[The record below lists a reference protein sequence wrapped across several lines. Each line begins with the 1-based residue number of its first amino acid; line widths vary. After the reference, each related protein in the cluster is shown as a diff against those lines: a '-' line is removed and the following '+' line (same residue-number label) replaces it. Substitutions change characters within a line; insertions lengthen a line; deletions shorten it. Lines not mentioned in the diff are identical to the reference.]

1 MQDLTLIIPAKFESE
16 SLPIFLNEISNLN
29 CKKLVILE
37 KTDNLTIDSIKTFS
51 EVEILYQNK
60 KGYGAALIEG
70 IKNTKTDFFCIINAD
85 GSMNPVYLFDM
96 FKKTKKNNLDFLF
109 ASRYEKNDAGSDDDN
124 LITLIGNF
132 IFTKIGNIFFSINI
146 SDILYTFLLGKTD
159 SFKKLNLTSK
169 DFCLCVEMP
178 IKAKRAGMKFV
189 DLPSYERKRIAGEK
203 KVNEFSDGF
212 KILFY
217 MAKSFFKFI

>member
-85 GSMNPVYLFDM
+85 GSMNPLYLFDM
-96 FKKTKKNNLDFLF
+96 LEKTKK
-109 ASRYEKNDAGSDDDN
+109 
-124 LITLIGNF
+124 II
-132 IFTKIGNIFFSINI
+132 
-146 SDILYTFLLGKTD
+146 
-159 SFKKLNLTSK
+159 
-169 DFCLCVEMP
+169 
-178 IKAKRAGMKFV
+178 
-189 DLPSYERKRIAGEK
+189 
-203 KVNEFSDGF
+203 
-212 KILFY
+212 
-217 MAKSFFKFI
+217 